1 MRRHLTARAAWNDE
15 VLEGLVDEVL
25 GGDDRAWHALWL
37 VLDPEIERI
46 AGRRR
51 VLGPICERY
60 DDRRDVVVRIM
71 GALRANGGE
80 ILGKLHER
88 LKARDGS
95 SRRWFSGLVRHQ
107 AIDYART
114 HAENLEGVG
123 ASRWVE
129 HEAIPEELPAS
140 ERDPREAAEARDL
153 LARVPSHVDDTER
166 RALAMWLEGEKDAAI
181 AEALGL
187 RSAQDAARML
197 HAVRERLRAHLAPF
211 AMM

>member
-95 SRRWFSGLVRHQ
+95 SRRWFSAIVRYQ
-107 AIDYART
+107 AIDYARA

-123 ASRWVE
+123 ASRWAE
-129 HEAIPEELPAS
+129 HVAVPEGLPAG
-140 ERDPREAAEARDL
+140 EPDPSEAAAAQEI
-153 LARVPSHVDDTER
+153 LARVPGYVDDTER
-166 RALAMWLEGEKDAAI
+166 LALAMWLAGEKDAAI
-181 AEALGL
+181 AEAIGL
-187 RSAQDAARML
+187 SAPKDASRLLDAIR
-197 HAVRERLRAHLAPF
+197 HRLRARF
-211 AMM
+211 ASDR